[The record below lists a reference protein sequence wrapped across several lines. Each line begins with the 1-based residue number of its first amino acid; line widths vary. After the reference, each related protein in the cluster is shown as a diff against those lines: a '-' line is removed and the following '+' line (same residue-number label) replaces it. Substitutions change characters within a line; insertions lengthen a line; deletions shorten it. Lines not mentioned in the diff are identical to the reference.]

1 LDKTRKQ
8 KILKNDKYVARYI
21 SVSNSATRYAVEALK
36 LEPKKI
42 VTIPNGINI
51 EKHGLNV
58 NFTKSFSFPLQES
71 IKDDDFVFLNVAAY
85 NLHKG
90 HYLLVDA
97 LRQVVK
103 KYPQT
108 KVVCIGSTVY
118 QPHLDDLKRV
128 ISEEKLDENLLLAGF
143 FPDTT
148 PFYLR
153 ANCFLLPSFIEGWSI
168 AMTEAM
174 FYQLPMILTET
185 GGAAEVIEDND
196 IGILIPNEYGDV
208 ANLDLELLNSLSYV
222 PQSYKTTGDLTD
234 AMINMIE
241 DRQKWR
247 SQAEASREKVLMS
260 YNLQR
265 VVRNYVNEIQFV
277 FESKLKRELN
287 DKL

>member
-1 LDKTRKQ
+1 
-8 KILKNDKYVARYI
+8 
-21 SVSNSATRYAVEALK
+21 
-36 LEPKKI
+36 
-42 VTIPNGINI
+42 
-51 EKHGLNV
+51 
-58 NFTKSFSFPLQES
+58 
-71 IKDDDFVFLNVAAY
+71 
-85 NLHKG
+85 
-90 HYLLVDA
+90 
-97 LRQVVK
+97 
-103 KYPQT
+103 
-108 KVVCIGSTVY
+108 
-118 QPHLDDLKRV
+118 
-128 ISEEKLDENLLLAGF
+128 
-143 FPDTT
+143 
-148 PFYLR
+148 
-153 ANCFLLPSFIEGWSI
+153 
-168 AMTEAM
+168 MTEAM